1 MSVGFQE
8 AKPVEVLRRHS
19 ERAERRRSIA
29 EFQYYIEIDTLVKYQ
44 LINSLIYDPCQ

>member
-19 ERAERRRSIA
+19 GRAERRRSIV
-29 EFQYYIEIDTLVKYQ
+29 EIPYKMEVDIIVKYQ
-44 LINSLIYDPCQ
+44 